1 MLRRWMIVP
10 LNQLSSAMKRI
21 EHGDTE
27 FRITEKS
34 AGSEFEQINKNFNRM
49 LDEMSELKIDVYE
62 QQLEKEKIR
71 RCFFE
76 SADPTAFYF
85 KCDEY
90 FV

>member
-1 MLRRWMIVP
+1 MILVLLAIPVILYVLRRWMIVP

-49 LDEMSELKIDVYE
+49 LDEMS
-62 QQLEKEKIR
+62 
-71 RCFFE
+71 
-76 SADPTAFYF
+76 
-85 KCDEY
+85 
-90 FV
+90 